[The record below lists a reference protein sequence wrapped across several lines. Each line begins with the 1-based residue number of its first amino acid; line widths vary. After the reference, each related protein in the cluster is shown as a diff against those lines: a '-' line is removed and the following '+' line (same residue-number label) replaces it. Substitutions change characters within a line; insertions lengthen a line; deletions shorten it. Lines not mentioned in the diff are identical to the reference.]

1 MKTNILITGATGNTG
16 LPVVERLSRMSV
28 PFRAMVHSPA
38 KKDLVQ
44 RGLAEV
50 VVGDFYDASSLERA
64 LEGIDR
70 VYLLSPPSEDQFKVQ
85 SGFVDSAK
93 KKGVK
98 HIVKLSALGTAPD
111 SAVGI
116 FRAHAQIEE
125 YIRKSGIGFTFL
137 RPHFFMENLLMNIA
151 TVQKDG
157 TIYSP
162 LGEARIST
170 ISVEDIGAV
179 VAEILT
185 TDGHAGKVY
194 SLTGPASVTYYEI
207 AASLEKVLGKPVRYV
222 QVSFEAA
229 QQGMVN
235 SGMPVWF
242 AQDLIKIMKTWLEG
256 RGSLVTPDVENIT
269 GRKPLALREFFENH
283 RDLFIVKTDK
293 AA

>member
-16 LPVVERLSRMSV
+16 QPVVERLSRMNV
-28 PFRAMVHSPA
+28 PFRAMVHSPT

-44 RGLAEV
+44 KGLAEIV
-50 VVGDFYDASSLERA
+50 DGDFHDAGSLERA

-85 SGFVDSAK
+85 SVFVDSAK
-93 KKGVK
+93 RKGVK
-98 HIVKLSALGTAPD
+98 HIVKLSALGAALD
-111 SAVGI
+111 SPAGI
-116 FRAHAQIEE
+116 LRAHAQIEE
-125 YIRKSGIGFTFL
+125 YIRKSGIDYTFL
-137 RPHFFMENLLMNIA
+137 RPHFFMENLLMNVA

-157 TIYSP
+157 AIYSP

-170 ISVEDIGAV
+170 ISVEDIGTV
-179 VAEILT
+179 VAKILT
-185 TDGHAGKVY
+185 TDGHAGNVY
-194 SLTGPASVTYYEI
+194 TLTGPAAVSYDEI
-207 AASLEKVLGKPVRYV
+207 AAALEKVIGKPVRYV
-222 QVSFEAA
+222 KVPFEAA

-242 AQDLIKIMKTWLEG
+242 AEDLIKIMKTWLEG
-256 RGSLVTPDVENIT
+256 GGSLVTPEVENIT
-269 GRKPLALREFFENH
+269 GRKPLALKEFFEGQ